1 LVYAP
6 AKIHKEGYMDWRERC
21 GNKLVSAQ
29 EALRA
34 VRNGD
39 TVQVNW
45 LHATPV
51 TLSEALMARKIELRD
66 MKVCTVGP
74 LFNWDQPGVDRAFIL
89 QTPYLGVTT
98 RSPMAEGRVEFI
110 PVAYYRHRELPPGMD
125 CDVYLTPVSPP
136 DKHGYCSFGTGL
148 FMSKTMTAAARV
160 VIAEVHED
168 FIRTGGEN
176 YIHVSEVT
184 HFVEPTAPPAELP
197 ATARNEEEAAAT
209 EVICTLVANELIN
222 DGDTVQIGLGS
233 VSSPL
238 GVYLD
243 NKNDL
248 GIHTEVIPGGV
259 ARLVQKGVIT
269 GKYKTVN
276 PGKVVASGGIGVLP
290 DELEIIDGNPQFEF
304 YDFTYTDDLRLLVNQ
319 KNYIAVNNA
328 MAVDLSGQACSES
341 IGPFMYTGTGG
352 QTIFTITAAYC
363 NSGRSIIVTPS
374 SAMVKGRRVSRI
386 VPTLEPGS
394 VVTAQRAFVDF
405 VVTEYGIALLR
416 GKSLKQRAGALIEIA
431 HPEFRE
437 ELRKEA
443 RRIYHL

>member
-1 LVYAP
+1 
-6 AKIHKEGYMDWRERC
+6 MDWRERC

-29 EALRA
+29 QALKA

-51 TLSEALMARKIELRD
+51 TLSEALLARKEELRD
-66 MKVCTVGP
+66 VKVCVIGP
-74 LFNWDQPGVDRAFIL
+74 LFDWDQPGADQAFIL

-98 RSPMAEGRVEFI
+98 RPPMAEGRVEFI
-110 PVAYYRHRELPPGMD
+110 PVAYYRHRELPPGME

-184 HFVEPTAPPAELP
+184 SFVEPTVPPAELP
-197 ATARNEEEAAAT
+197 PTARNEEEVAAT
-209 EVICTLVANELIN
+209 EVICTLVATELIN

-238 GVYLD
+238 GMYLD

-259 ARLVQKGVIT
+259 ARLVRKGVIT

-304 YDFTYTDDLRLLVNQ
+304 YDFTYTDDLRLLINQ
-319 KNYIAVNNA
+319 KNYVAVNNA
-328 MAVDLSGQACSES
+328 MAVDLGGQACSES

-363 NSGRSIIVTPS
+363 NPGRSIIVTPS
-374 SAMVKGRRVSRI
+374 SALVKGRRVSRI

-394 VVTAQRAFVDF
+394 VITAPRAFVDF
-405 VVTEYGIALLR
+405 VVTEYGIASLR

-431 HPEFRE
+431 HPAFRE
-437 ELRKEA
+437 ELKKEA
-443 RRIYHL
+443 KRIYHL